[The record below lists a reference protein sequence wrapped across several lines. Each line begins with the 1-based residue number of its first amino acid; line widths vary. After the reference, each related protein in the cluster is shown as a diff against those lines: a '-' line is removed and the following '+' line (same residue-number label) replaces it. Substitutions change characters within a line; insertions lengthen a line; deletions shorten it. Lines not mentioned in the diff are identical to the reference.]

1 MFFFLLV
8 EQFHGKVK
16 IKELFM
22 FQPWTLNILVVVKL
36 LAKKGRWL
44 WNFIRCIEIVKNIE
58 RPLKL
63 SCENSAVI
71 ILDKNNKRCDASRLL
86 ANQILKASR
95 QSQRRH
101 G

>member
-1 MFFFLLV
+1 
-8 EQFHGKVK
+8 
-16 IKELFM
+16 M

-63 SCENSAVI
+63 YCENSSVVI
-71 ILDKNNKRCDASRLL
+71 FDKNNKRCDGSRLL
-86 ANQILKASR
+86 AIKYLRLQDRVRECMVDLEHIST
-95 QSQRRH
+95 
-101 G
+101 